1 MRALRRATPLSA
13 LTSTKSNTYELHHCR
28 TGACQESVERERKRE
43 EGGKK
48 GEGVIEGKWKKPSN
62 WAEIVYV
69 VIQTRLVPHRT
80 RVKSVSAWMGREID
94 DRQLNKSK
102 EILRKEF
109 LEIRKYE
116 NWKYIEWYRKYNNII

>member
-1 MRALRRATPLSA
+1 MRALRRATPLST

-43 EGGKK
+43 KRGKK
-48 GEGVIEGKWKKPSN
+48 EEGVIEGKWKKPSN

-69 VIQTRLVPHRT
+69 VIQTKLVPHRT
-80 RVKSVSAWMGREID
+80 RVKLVSAWTDRGID
-94 DRQLNKSK
+94 DRQLNRYK

-109 LEIRKYE
+109 LEMRIENTSNDIR
-116 NWKYIEWYRKYNNII
+116 NIII